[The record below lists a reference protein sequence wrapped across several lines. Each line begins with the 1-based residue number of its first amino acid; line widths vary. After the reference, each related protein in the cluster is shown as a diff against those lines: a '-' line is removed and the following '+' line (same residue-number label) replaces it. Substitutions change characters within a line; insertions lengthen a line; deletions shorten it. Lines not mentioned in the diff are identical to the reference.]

1 MAKEFLKKERKRV
14 IIPEIDIQ
22 GRVQPQAI
30 DFEEALLG
38 AMMLEQNATGLV
50 IDKLKPEMFYKE
62 AHKLIF
68 KAIHTVFNSVTPV
81 DLLSVTA
88 QLRKAK
94 DLETVGGSYYLATLT
109 NKVVSSANI
118 EYYAR
123 IVSEKFIQRELIT
136 VSTETI
142 RDAYDESTDVLKL
155 LDDAETNLFNIAE
168 QNFSRSHVD
177 MKTLVQEFIKELN
190 EAKDNK
196 QKLRGVPSGFT
207 DLDRVTGG
215 WQKSNLIILAA
226 RPGMGKTA
234 FVLSMAR
241 NMAVEQQ
248 RPVAIFSLEMSAA
261 DLVMRLVSAETGI
274 QNDKLR
280 KANLT
285 DSEWTQLVDNI
296 TALTDAPLI
305 IDDTPGLTI
314 FELRAKCRRLKQTYN
329 IECVIIDYLQLMS
342 GDRDSKGNRE
352 QEISTISRSLKNLA
366 KDLNVPVI
374 ALSQLNRSVEARG
387 ATSKRPQL
395 SDLRESGAIEQDADM
410 VMFIYRPEYY
420 KIDFEDNTPAAGLA
434 DIIIAKHRNGALA
447 DVRMRFIAEQAK
459 FCDKQSDYDILHSLN
474 QGTEPQY
481 IKIQSRANDME
492 GDISPNSDFGYTP
505 ASDVPF

>member
-1 MAKEFLKKERKRV
+1 MAKEILKKEHKRV
-14 IIPEIDIQ
+14 IIPEVDIQ

-38 AMMLEQNATGLV
+38 AMMLEQNAAGQV
-50 IDKLKPEMFYKE
+50 IDKLTADMFYKE
-62 AHKLIF
+62 SHKLIF

-94 DLETVGGSYYLATLT
+94 DLEMAGGSYYLATLT

-123 IVSEKFIQRELIT
+123 IVSEKFIQRELIS

-168 QNFSRSHVD
+168 QNFRRSHID
-177 MKTLVQEFIKELN
+177 MSTLIQEFIKELN
-190 EAKDNK
+190 EAKSSK
-196 QKLRGVPSGFT
+196 RELRGVPSGFT
-207 DLDRVTGG
+207 KLDRVTGG
-215 WQKSNLIILAA
+215 WQKSNLVILAA

-248 RPVAIFSLEMSAA
+248 RPVAVFSLEMSAA

-280 KANLT
+280 RADLT
-285 DSEWTQLVDNI
+285 DSEWAQLVDNI
-296 TALTDAPLI
+296 TSLTDAPLI

-314 FELRAKCRRLKQTYN
+314 FELRAKCRRLKQQYN
-329 IECVIIDYLQLMS
+329 IECIIIDYLQLMN

-374 ALSQLNRSVEARG
+374 ALSQLNRSVESRG
-387 ATSKRPQL
+387 VTSKRPQL

-410 VMFIYRPEYY
+410 VLFIYRPEYY
-420 KIDFEDNTPAAGLA
+420 KMDFEDGTPGAGLA
-434 DIIIAKHRNGALA
+434 DVIIAKHRNGAL
-447 DVRMRFIAEQAK
+447 DDIRLRFIAHQAK
-459 FCDKQSDYDILHSLN
+459 FCDVENDFDILEKLN
-474 QGTEPQY
+474 QKPQS
-481 IKIQSRANDME
+481 ITIPAKWNNMDTDALPTN
-492 GDISPNSDFGYTP
+492 NFGNTP
-505 ASDVPF
+505 SSDVPF

>member
-1 MAKEFLKKERKRV
+1 MAKEIYKKERKRV
-14 IIPEIDIQ
+14 IIPEVDLQ

-38 AMMLEQNATGLV
+38 AMMLEQNATGQV
-50 IDKLKPEMFYKE
+50 IDKLSADMFYKE
-62 AHKLIF
+62 SHKLIF
-68 KAIHTVFNSVTPV
+68 KAIQMLFNSVQPV

-88 QLRKAK
+88 QLRKSK

-118 EYYAR
+118 EHYAR
-123 IVSEKFIQRELIT
+123 IVSEKFIQRELIS

-168 QNFSRSHVD
+168 QNFRREHANMSD
-177 MKTLVQEFIKELN
+177 LIQEFIKELN
-190 EAKDNK
+190 EVKNNK
-196 QKLRGVPSGFT
+196 NELRGIPSGFT
-207 DLDRVTGG
+207 KLDRKTGG

-241 NMAVEQQ
+241 NMAVEQ
-248 RPVAIFSLEMSAA
+248 RHPVAFFSLEMSAA
-261 DLVMRLVSAETGI
+261 ELVMRLVSAETGI
-274 QNDKLR
+274 ENWKLR
-280 KANLT
+280 HANLT
-285 DSEWTQLVDNI
+285 DTEWGKLTEDI
-296 TALTDAPLI
+296 AALTDAPLY

-314 FELRAKCRRLKQTYN
+314 FELRAKCRRLKQQYG
-329 IECVIIDYLQLMS
+329 IECIIIDYLQLMN

-374 ALSQLNRSVEARG
+374 ALSQLSRQPELRS
-387 ATSKRPQL
+387 TTTKRPQL

-410 VMFIYRPEYY
+410 ALFIYRPEVYDL
-420 KIDFEDNTPAAGLA
+420 KFENGDEAEGLA
-434 DIIIAKHRNGALA
+434 DIIIAKHRNGSLG
-447 DVRMRFIAEQAK
+447 DIRMRFIAAQTK
-459 FCDKQSDYDILHSLN
+459 FCDLD
-474 QGTEPQY
+474 
-481 IKIQSRANDME
+481 
-492 GDISPNSDFGYTP
+492 SDFTELKTP
-505 ASDVPF
+505 IQESQSITVRARGFEDAPSDNNFRNTPMEDVPF

>member
-1 MAKEFLKKERKRV
+1 MAKETLKKERKRV
-14 IIPEIDIQ
+14 LIPEVDIQ
-22 GRVQPQAI
+22 GRIQPQAI

-38 AMMLEQNATGLV
+38 AMMLEQNAAGQV
-50 IDKLKPEMFYKE
+50 IDKLSADMFYKE
-62 AHKLIF
+62 SHKLIF
-68 KAIHTVFNSVTPV
+68 KAIDTLFHSVTPV

-88 QLRKAK
+88 QLRKTK
-94 DLETVGGSYYLATLT
+94 DLEIVGGAYYLATLT
-109 NKVVSSANI
+109 NKVVSTANI

-123 IVSEKFIQRELIT
+123 IVSEKFIQRELISI
-136 VSTETI
+136 STETI

-155 LDDAETNLFNIAE
+155 LDDAETNLFNIADNNIFRRTHIE
-168 QNFSRSHVD
+168 MSKLIQS
-177 MKTLVQEFIKELN
+177 FISEMN
-190 EAKDNK
+190 EAKLNK
-196 QKLRGVPSGFT
+196 REFRGIPSGFT
-207 DLDRVTGG
+207 KLDRETGG

-248 RPVAIFSLEMSAA
+248 KAVAVFSLEMSAA

-274 QNDKLR
+274 QNKKLR
-280 KANLT
+280 EANLT
-285 DSEWTQLVDNI
+285 DSEWSQLIENI
-296 TALTDAPLI
+296 TTLTDAPLI

-314 FELRAKCRRLKQTYN
+314 FELRAKCRRLKQQYN

-366 KDLNVPVI
+366 KDLNIPVI
-374 ALSQLNRSVEARG
+374 ALSQLNRAVESRG
-387 ATSKRPQL
+387 VTSKRPQL

-420 KIDFEDNTPAAGLA
+420 GIDFENGDPAKGMA
-434 DIIIAKHRNGALA
+434 DIIIAKHRNGALG
-447 DVRMRFIAEQAK
+447 DVRLRFIAEQAK
-459 FCDKQSDYDILHSLN
+459 FCDVEGNYLEKITESQ
-474 QGTEPQY
+474 EPQY
-481 IKIQSRANDME
+481 LTIPSRINTME
-492 GDISPNSDFGYTP
+492 STGLPPINNLGNTP
-505 ASDVPF
+505 FEDVPY